1 MKKIMLGMIIGLSLV
16 APLQAQ
22 GLHLYQD
29 PIPLGSYVTD
39 YDDMLDKA
47 VSRNHWRFE
56 REGDK
61 RFARLSYKTY
71 EINVELVESDK
82 GIAITLIDAKREG
95 CTKNCDVDMGKV
107 SGWLVKLRRTIAYD
121 LTLAV
126 RDDALRRTVR

>member
-1 MKKIMLGMIIGLSLV
+1 MNKIMLGMLIGLSLA
-16 APLQAQ
+16 APLQAE
-22 GLHLYQD
+22 GLHIYQD

-47 VSRNHWRFE
+47 VARHHWRFE

-71 EINVELVESDK
+71 EINVELVKSDK
-82 GIAITLIDAKREG
+82 GIAVTLLDARREG
-95 CTKNCDVDMGKV
+95 CTKKCDVDMRKV
-107 SGWLVKLRRTIAYD
+107 TGWLVKLRRAIAYD

-126 RDDALRRTVR
+126 RDDALRRMVR